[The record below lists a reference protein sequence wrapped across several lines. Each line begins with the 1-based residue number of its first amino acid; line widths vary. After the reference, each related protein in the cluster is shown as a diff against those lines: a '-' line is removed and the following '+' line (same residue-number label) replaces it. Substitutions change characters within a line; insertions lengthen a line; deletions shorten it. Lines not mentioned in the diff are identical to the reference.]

1 MEMDLILLIVYPL
14 LFAAEICLLYYAVK
28 KPERKLWPKLFGLE
42 ILSVLAAVGLMF
54 LFDRLPGNG
63 MMPGLTWFAEFF
75 YSLFAAAGYG
85 MLFLV
90 SFFLWVIKKR

>member
-14 LFAAEICLLYYAVK
+14 LFAAEICLLYFAVK
-28 KPERKLWPKLFGLE
+28 KPERKLWTKLFGLE

-63 MMPGLTWFAEFF
+63 MMPGLTWIGEFF
-75 YSLFAAAGYG
+75 YSLFAAVGYG
-85 MLFLV
+85 VLFLM
-90 SFFLWVIKKR
+90 SLFLRALKKR